1 MNVHFAEIIDSLHP
15 TLQRMLAMNPVK
27 VDEPPRGMPEEGVY
41 LLSEGETH
49 LYVGRSRRIRR
60 RITSHS
66 RPGGS
71 HKGAAFAF
79 RLARERTDKLDPTYK
94 KKGSRDDLMRD
105 PEFRQ
110 AFENAK
116 ARIRGMDLR
125 YSEESDPIRQSLLEI
140 YFAVCLQTPYNS
152 FRTH

>member
-1 MNVHFAEIIDSLHP
+1 MNAHFAKIVDSLQP
-15 TLQRMLAMNPVK
+15 SLRRLLAMDPVK
-27 VDEPPRGMPEEGVY
+27 VDLLPKGMPEEGVY

-60 RITSHS
+60 RIASHS
-66 RPGGS
+66 QPGGS

-79 RLARERTDKLDPTYK
+79 RLAREMTDQLDPTYK
-94 KKGSRDDLMRD
+94 TEGSRDDLMRD
-105 PEFRQ
+105 PAFRQ

-140 YFAVCLQTPYNS
+140 YVAVSLQTPYNS

>member
-1 MNVHFAEIIDSLHP
+1 MD
-15 TLQRMLAMNPVK
+15 PVK
-27 VDEPPRGMPEEGVY
+27 VDLLPRSMPEEGVY

-49 LYVGRSRRIRR
+49 LYVGRSRRIRK
-60 RITSHS
+60 RIASHS
-66 RPGGS
+66 QPGGS

-79 RLARERTDKLDPTYK
+79 RLAREMTDQLDPTYK
-94 KKGSRDDLMRD
+94 TEGSRDSLMRD
-105 PEFRQ
+105 PAFRQ

-116 ARIRGMDLR
+116 ARIRGMELR

-140 YFAVCLQTPYNS
+140 YVAVSLQTPYNS

>member
-1 MNVHFAEIIDSLHP
+1 MNAHFAKIVDSLQP
-15 TLQRMLAMNPVK
+15 TLQRLLAMDPVK
-27 VDEPPRGMPEEGVY
+27 VDLLPRSMPEEGVY

-49 LYVGRSRRIRR
+49 LYVGRSRRIRK
-60 RITSHS
+60 RIASHS
-66 RPGGS
+66 QPGGS

-79 RLARERTDKLDPTYK
+79 RLAREMTDQLDPTYK
-94 KKGSRDDLMRD
+94 TEGSRDSLMRD
-105 PEFRQ
+105 PAFRQ

-116 ARIRGMDLR
+116 ARIRGMELR

-140 YFAVCLQTPYNS
+140 YVAVSLQTPYNS